1 MEDFILSLRD
11 LDPWMVYAAVL
22 GIAFIENLFPPSP
35 SDLAIV
41 FAGSLAAVGSV
52 SLPWV
57 LLAATAG
64 STLGFVAMY
73 GVGAWA
79 GRRIL
84 DQGKIRFIPAE
95 AVRKAEVWF
104 ARHGLWLIVANRF
117 LAGTRAVVSFF
128 AGMSHLPL
136 PVTAA
141 LSFVSALVW
150 NSVLVGAGY
159 ALGQNWERI
168 GFYLTTYSQV
178 ITGVVVLAGLVF
190 AARIFYRRNTGAG
203 GGGKG

>member
-1 MEDFILSLRD
+1 MEDLILSLKD
-11 LDPWMVYAAVL
+11 LSPWMVYAAVF
-22 GIAFIENLFPPSP
+22 GMAFIENLFPPSP

-41 FAGSLAAVGSV
+41 FGGSLAALGEV
-52 SLPWV
+52 SFAWV
-57 LLAATAG
+57 LVAATAG
-64 STLGFVAMY
+64 STTGFVAMY
-73 GVGAWA
+73 GIGAWS

-84 DQGKIRFIPAE
+84 ERGRISFLPVE
-95 AVRKAEVWF
+95 AVRKAEAWF

-136 PVTAA
+136 PLTT
-141 LSFVSALVW
+141 LLCFVSALAW
-150 NSVLVGAGY
+150 NAILVGAGY

-178 ITGVVVLAGLVF
+178 ITGGVVVVLLVLLG
-190 AARIFYRRNTGAG
+190 RMVVRNASRNGAG
-203 GGGKG
+203 GKG

>member
-1 MEDFILSLRD
+1 VEDLILSLRG
-11 LDPWMVYAAVL
+11 LSPWMVYAAVF
-22 GIAFIENLFPPSP
+22 GMAFIENLFPPSP

-41 FAGSLAAVGSV
+41 FAGSLAALGEV
-52 SLPWV
+52 SFAWV
-57 LLAATAG
+57 LVAATAG
-64 STLGFVAMY
+64 STTGFVAMY
-73 GVGAWA
+73 GVGAWS

-84 DQGKIRFIPAE
+84 ERGRISFLPVE
-95 AVRKAEVWF
+95 AVRKAEAWF

-136 PVTAA
+136 PLTT
-141 LSFVSALVW
+141 LLCLLSALAW
-150 NSVLVGAGY
+150 NAILVGAGY

-178 ITGVVVLAGLVF
+178 ITGAVVVVLLVLLG
-190 AARIFYRRNTGAG
+190 RMVVRNASRNGAG
-203 GGGKG
+203 GKG